1 MRQHRAQESAF
12 TLIEIMLVTG
22 MMLLMLGWGIPNM
35 MRALEKH
42 GISKATMDIM
52 DGCKQARAL
61 AILKSQTSELVIA
74 SYEDG
79 YALYVT
85 ATQTPHLMQQDTGIL
100 PKDFDDPDNLDDEG
114 NQKSNRSVLAELDG
128 FRRNIGG
135 DIAIEMLD
143 INFINMLEGT
153 INEAKVRFYPNG
165 TSDEFTIG
173 LLLNDDRRIVTL
185 DAITGLPS
193 VMDPSKIDL

>member
-1 MRQHRAQESAF
+1 MCIRDS
-12 TLIEIMLVTG
+12 
-22 MMLLMLGWGIPNM
+22 
-35 MRALEKH
+35 
-42 GISKATMDIM
+42 IM

-85 ATQTPHLMQQDTGIL
+85 ATQTPRLIQQDTGIL
-100 PKDFDDPDNLDDEG
+100 PEDFDDPDNLDDEG

-153 INEAKVRFYPNG
+153 INEARVRFYPNG

-193 VMDPSKIDL
+193 VMDPSNIDL

>member
-42 GISKATMDIM
+42 GIAKATMDIM

-85 ATQTPHLMQQDTGIL
+85 ATQTPRLVQQDTGIL
-100 PKDFDDPDNLDDEG
+100 PEDFDDPDNLDDE
-114 NQKSNRSVLAELDG
+114 ET
-128 FRRNIGG
+128 RNP
-135 DIAIEMLD
+135 IAASWPSWMASAAT
-143 INFINMLEGT
+143 LE
-153 INEAKVRFYPNG
+153 A
-165 TSDEFTIG
+165 TS
-173 LLLNDDRRIVTL
+173 
-185 DAITGLPS
+185 PS
-193 VMDPSKIDL
+193 RC